1 MPAEPTL
8 RRAPRELSDALVSAR
23 ARFASASGVSG
34 AAVAVGAG
42 VREQA
47 RRRFVMV
54 VIAVYLLAI
63 FEGSIRKYVAPQFGQ
78 YIFFVRDPIVVYAFL
93 LCTRH
98 ALWPRA
104 TPMFVASVAI
114 AVLGLFW
121 FLLQSA
127 LGGFSDTRLLLGVYG
142 WRSYFLYAPLAFAI
156 GAQFDRTDL
165 LRVARITLW
174 LTLPVA
180 VLVAAQFF
188 SPIDSVI
195 NVGIAAEK
203 ELQFSGLGLD
213 AERVRA
219 TGPFTSGVGLQ
230 QFVATAFAFVL
241 AYAIRPA
248 PKRGL
253 GLAAVAVFAAA
264 TLSCIALSGSRGT
277 LLQCVLIGAGAIAFG
292 LLARGA
298 ALKLKAVVVPLVLAA
313 MAVALYP
320 VLFPEG
326 YAAFTNRWAAA
337 ATVEA
342 GFQGGVIGRALFG
355 FIDFLRLFD
364 AVPMLGYGL
373 GYGGNASIL
382 LHASV
387 DGIEPGKLAETD
399 FARHMVDLGPVFGLG
414 YIVFRLGFAA
424 WLGRA
429 VWAATRRTAEPLPMM
444 LFAYAGYVVV
454 IGQLTGHG
462 SINVYGWLFAGFC
475 LAACRGTPLAPAPSP
490 RSAMP
495 RALQAPRARMPWA

>member
-1 MPAEPTL
+1 MLAEPTL
-8 RRAPRELSDALVSAR
+8 RRAPRELSEAFAPAR
-23 ARFASASGVSG
+23 ARLAVSG
-34 AAVAVGAG
+34 GPSGAVVVGSG
-42 VREQA
+42 TRERA
-47 RRRFVMV
+47 RQRFVKV

-104 TPMFVASVAI
+104 SPMFAASVAI
-114 AVLGLFW
+114 AVLGLVW
-121 FLLQSA
+121 LLLQSA

-180 VLVAAQFF
+180 VLVAVQFF
-188 SPIDSVI
+188 SPIGSII

-230 QFVATAFAFVL
+230 QFVATAFVFVL

-248 PKRGL
+248 PQRGL
-253 GLAAVAVFAAA
+253 GLVAVAVFAAA
-264 TLSCIALSGSRGT
+264 TLSCVALSGSRGT
-277 LLQCVLIGAGAIAFG
+277 LLQCVLVGGGAIAFG
-292 LLARGA
+292 MVARGA
-298 ALKLKAVVVPLVLAA
+298 ALKLKAVVVPLVLGAL
-313 MAVALYP
+313 AVVLYP

-326 YAAFTNRWAAA
+326 YEAFVYRWEAAA
-337 ATVEA
+337 SVEA

-355 FIDFLRLFD
+355 FVDFLRIFNE
-364 AVPMLGYGL
+364 VPLLGYGL

-382 LHASV
+382 LHATV

-414 YIVFRLGFAA
+414 YIAFRFAFAA
-424 WLGRA
+424 WLARA
-429 VWAATRRTAEPLPMM
+429 VWVATRGAAGPLPMM

-454 IGQLTGHG
+454 LGQITGHG

-475 LAACRGTPLAPAPSP
+475 LAACRSRRIGSAASARAPMRLSMRPLPTRLP
-490 RSAMP
+490 RP
-495 RALQAPRARMPWA
+495 